1 MVALLAAAVGIIVEG
16 VVVGAALFVVGG
28 VIGAYSMSLNG
39 ADPGHAQVGIR
50 VAAVILGALL
60 VALGAVLLAAALRRR
75 AAGRLELL
83 ATGRLAMVALVV
95 QCVVVTVA
103 GIALGWE
110 VFAGTLLVLG
120 ALLYV
125 RLDEGSSL
133 PRTADSP

>member
-1 MVALLAAAVGIIVEG
+1 MRMVALLVAAIGIIVEG

-39 ADPGHAQVGIR
+39 ADPDHAQTGIR
-50 VAAVILGALL
+50 VAAVVLGALL
-60 VALGAVLLAAALRRR
+60 VTLGGWLLASALRHREARR
-75 AAGRLELL
+75 W
-83 ATGRLAMVALVV
+83 TTVALVV

-120 ALLYV
+120 TLLYV
-125 RLDEGSSL
+125 QLDESPAL
-133 PRTADSP
+133 PGAADTP